1 MDSFALFRYR
11 KTAFLSLA
19 GTFLPLSLPQ
29 NRFFL
34 SGGHLSPSFV
44 TAKRFFPLWRAPFF
58 LFRYR
63 ETDFSSLAGT
73 FLPLSLPRNRFFLSS
88 GHLSPSFVTA
98 KPVFPLLRAPFSLFR
113 YRETAFLARAGTFL
127 SLWLPRNCF
136 FLSSGHLFPSFVT
149 AKPLF
154 PLGRAP
160 FSLFGYHKTFF
171 SSLTGTFLPLSL
183 PQNRFFLS
191 GGHLS
196 LSLVTAKPL
205 FPLGRA
211 PFSLFGYHET
221 AFSSRAGTFFPLS
234 LPRNRFFLSGGHLS
248 LSLVTA
254 KPLFPL

>member
-1 MDSFALFRYR
+1 MVFRPFGY
-11 KTAFLSLA
+11 LS
-19 GTFLPLSLPQ
+19 PSWLPQ
-29 NRFFL
+29 N
-34 SGGHLSPSFV
+34 H
-44 TAKRFFPLWRAPFF
+44 
-58 LFRYR
+58 
-63 ETDFSSLAGT
+63 
-73 FLPLSLPRNRFFLSS
+73 FFLSS
-88 GHLSPSFVTA
+88 GHLFPSFVTA
-98 KPVFPLLRAPFSLFR
+98 KPLFPLGRASFSLFG
-113 YRETAFLARAGTFL
+113 YHKTFFSSRAGTFL
-127 SLWLPRNCF
+127 SLWLPRYGF
-136 FLSSGHLFPSFVT
+136 FLSSGHLSPSFVT